1 MCWLSVRSVG
11 RSLYTL
17 KSVLSSL
24 DRRWVILTIFAYS
37 LNGRRA
43 RHHMH
48 LLSLTLTHSY
58 RLIRSTTTT
67 TTTKKNYVYFSSEF
81 FVFPSLS
88 SIVVVVV
95 VFVVVIVELLS
106 GFFFVSIFICPS
118 KIITPFD
125 VFHSKPIGNQKQS
138 ILHFVHYSKKRKMK
152 KKTPCKLV
160 SSGHAHFSPCNFK
173 LLW

>member
-1 MCWLSVRSVG
+1 MKEEKKHLCKKSKRVEYSMCWLSVRSVG

-106 GFFFVSIFICPS
+106 VFFFRLDFYMSIENYNAFWCFSQQTDRQS
-118 KIITPFD
+118 KT
-125 VFHSKPIGNQKQS
+125 K
-138 ILHFVHYSKKRKMK
+138 HFAFCTLFQK
-152 KKTPCKLV
+152 KKNEKKN
-160 SSGHAHFSPCNFK
+160 SM
-173 LLW
+173 